1 MNLKLIIKDT
11 VLMTV
16 ATFIIAAAVYLF
28 LMPSHAA
35 ISSIAGLCIVL
46 SNFIPLSVATLSMIL
61 NVALLIIGFAF
72 LGREFGIKT
81 VYTSILLPAFL
92 WMFELLMPDDSSM
105 TNDATLDVICYIF
118 LVSIGLGILFTDN
131 ASSGG
136 LDIVAKLINKYF
148 HVEIGKA
155 LSVAGI
161 CIALSS
167 ALAYDAKTVIL
178 SLIGTYL
185 NGIVLDQFIFGMNIK
200 KRVCIIPTDE
210 KKMKDFILNQLHS
223 GATIYEATGAYD
235 GTKRNEIITIVD
247 KHEYQR
253 LMSFIENEDPKA
265 FVTVYTVNEIR
276 YIPKM

>member
-118 LVSIGLGILFTDN
+118 LVSIGLGILFNNN

>member
-118 LVSIGLGILFTDN
+118 LVSIGLGILFNDN